1 MGKKTNRGGRVAI
14 ARGVDHL
21 CAGDEVI
28 ARIAE
33 EHGHPGFP
41 GPYTPFEAM
50 VRSILSQQISGAAA
64 RTIIGRVEHLAGG
77 LATPRNL
84 VELGDADLRSC
95 GVSSQKVRYLGSLID
110 HVERGIVDFDTIGDL
125 DDVEVIDRLTAVTGI
140 GVWTAKMFL
149 IFSLGRLDVLPH
161 EDLGVRNGM
170 MRAYRLAELPGK
182 REVERIAEERNWS
195 PYRSVASWYMW
206 RATES

>member
-1 MGKKTNRGGRVAI
+1 M
-14 ARGVDHL
+14 ARGVGHL
-21 CAGDEVI
+21 CREDEVI
-28 ARIAE
+28 ARIAD

-64 RTIIGRVEHLAGG
+64 RTIIGRVERLAGG
-77 LATPRNL
+77 LGSPAG
-84 VELGDADLRSC
+84 VAELGEADLRSC

-110 HVERGIVDFDTIGDL
+110 HVEQGLVDFETIGAFE
-125 DDVEVIDRLTAVTGI
+125 DVEVIDRLTAVTGI

-170 MRAYRLAELPGK
+170 MCAYRLAELPGK
-182 REVERIAEERNWS
+182 REVERLAEERSWS
-195 PYRSVASWYMW
+195 PYRSIASWYMW